1 MLQLYGVG
9 FLKLGGRQ
17 ENQSKA
23 TVDTCYEAEMVG
35 MGK

>member
-1 MLQLYGVG
+1 MLQPHGVG

-17 ENQSKA
+17 KNNKKA
-23 TVDTCYEAEMVG
+23 IVDTCYEAETVG